1 MNPPARFKAL
11 CQLMQPR
18 QDHKATAATDI
29 PDARDDRE
37 VPGAHPNV
45 SSSLLHYRYIG
56 KHVGLSDG
64 GRSLRNVDTAPFH
77 ANDFLSVSSSSN
89 SNPASPF
96 AQQFTNRAL
105 ALATRGVD
113 LQTMSEPISSE
124 IQESPFQVHECL
136 GIRWPSSSPEQDGFS
151 EADQNQAI
159 QVGTL
164 VKIVDLKSATNL
176 NGKVGE
182 VLAFDDKEGRF
193 QVKIIALKAQLRGAN
208 ACSISSLSSANDI
221 KFIKG
226 RNLKELRTTSC
237 SLPVVQR
244 NFM

>member
-1 MNPPARFKAL
+1 
-11 CQLMQPR
+11 MQPR

-29 PDARDDRE
+29 PDARDEQE
-37 VPGAHPNV
+37 VPGAHPNA
-45 SSSLLHYRYIG
+45 SSSLLHYRYLG
-56 KHVGLSDG
+56 QHVGLSDG
-64 GRSLRNVDTAPFH
+64 GRSLRNDDTAVFL
-77 ANDFLSVSSSSN
+77 ANDFLSVSISSN
-89 SNPASPF
+89 SNPASSF
-96 AQQFTNRAL
+96 AQRFTNRAL
-105 ALATRGVD
+105 AMATRGVD
-113 LQTMSEPISSE
+113 LQIVSEPISSA
-124 IQESPFQVHECL
+124 IQESLFRVHDCL

-193 QVKIIALKAQLRGAN
+193 QVRIFSLKARLRGAN
-208 ACSISSLSSANDI
+208 ACSISSLSSANYI